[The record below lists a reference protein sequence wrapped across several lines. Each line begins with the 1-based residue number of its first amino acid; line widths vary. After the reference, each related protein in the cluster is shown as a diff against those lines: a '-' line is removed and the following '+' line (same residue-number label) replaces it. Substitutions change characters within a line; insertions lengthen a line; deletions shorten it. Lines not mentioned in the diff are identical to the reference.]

1 MSEPA
6 VVVDHVSKRYR
17 LYRERQQSLKATVL
31 RRARAR
37 YEEFWALRDV
47 SFEIDQGRTFG
58 LIGENG
64 SGKSTLLKC
73 IAKILRPNDG
83 RIVTHGK
90 LAALL
95 ELGSGF
101 HPELSGRENV
111 YLNGS
116 ILGLSRRQI
125 EAKFDEIV
133 EFAGVERF
141 IDQPVKNYSSGMY
154 VRLGF
159 SVAINVDPDILLVDE
174 ILAVGDAAFQTKCM
188 EKFLD
193 FRRQGKTVVVVS
205 HAVGAMRTFC
215 DEVAWL
221 DHGRLARVGRP
232 DQIVDDY
239 IDEGHSEREVT
250 DAGQTR
256 WGSGEARIIKVE
268 VVGPDGAPTKRVRSR
283 EEFVLRLHVEAS
295 ERIER
300 PVFGLSIGTVDGVFV
315 WSQHSRDGG
324 WVPDAIE
331 GRGMVEFRVS
341 ALPLQPGS
349 FVLDCS
355 LADYSTV
362 RIFDFVRSACRFD
375 VDHGSSSET
384 AGIVVMNGSWHGQVT
399 PSSGAAAV

>member
-31 RRARAR
+31 RRTRAR

-47 SFEIDQGRTFG
+47 SFEIDRGRTFG

-83 RIVTHGK
+83 RIVTDGK

-125 EAKFDEIV
+125 DAKFDEIV
-133 EFAGVERF
+133 DFAGVERF

-205 HAVGAMRTFC
+205 HAVGAMRAFC

-221 DHGRLARVGRP
+221 DEGQLAAVGRP
-232 DQIVDDY
+232 DQVVDDY
-239 IDEGHSEREVT
+239 IDEGHAERETT

-256 WGSGEARIIKVE
+256 WGSGEAKILKVE
-268 VVGPDGAPTKRVRSR
+268 LIGPDGAPTKRVRSR
-283 EEFVLRLHVEAS
+283 DEFLLRLHIEAV

-300 PVFGLSIGTVDGVFV
+300 PVLGLMIQTADGVFV

-324 WVPDAIE
+324 WVPDSIH
-331 GRGMVEFRVS
+331 GRGVVEYRVET
-341 ALPLQPGS
+341 LPLQPGAYVIEAS
-349 FVLDCS
+349 IN
-355 LADYSTV
+355 DYSTIHV
-362 RIFDFVRSACRFD
+362 FDYLRSACRFD
-375 VDHGSSSET
+375 VDHGAGSET
-384 AGIVVMNGSWHGQVT
+384 AGIVAMNGMWHGQVT